1 LSLVAPTR
9 KTRPQRDGWSRAG
22 NDRSTIRSPLPSGR
36 QFVTL
41 KDAGTYIATDDGGA
55 AQSLSVPI
63 AAALVS
69 TKGHMKIRRL
79 PNFVDIRAFL
89 VCFQTGKEWPM
100 RIFTASV
107 IIAALSLG
115 TPAFV
120 QAQGASSQPQA
131 QTPPDQSSTVI
142 RSIQVVDIK
151 DLKPALRSK
160 VDEVVAHTSEE
171 DMQSLR
177 KSIDATPEA
186 ASALKA
192 KGLSSSQVVAIN
204 LADGVLTL
212 FAKTA
217 WSQDY

>member
-1 LSLVAPTR
+1 
-9 KTRPQRDGWSRAG
+9 
-22 NDRSTIRSPLPSGR
+22 
-36 QFVTL
+36 
-41 KDAGTYIATDDGGA
+41 
-55 AQSLSVPI
+55 
-63 AAALVS
+63 
-69 TKGHMKIRRL
+69 
-79 PNFVDIRAFL
+79 
-89 VCFQTGKEWPM
+89 M

-107 IIAALSLG
+107 IVAALSLG

-120 QAQGASSQPQA
+120 QAQGATSRPEA
-131 QTPPDQSSTVI
+131 QTPPDQSSPVI

-204 LADGVLTL
+204 IADGVLTL

-217 WSQDY
+217 

>member
-1 LSLVAPTR
+1 
-9 KTRPQRDGWSRAG
+9 
-22 NDRSTIRSPLPSGR
+22 
-36 QFVTL
+36 
-41 KDAGTYIATDDGGA
+41 
-55 AQSLSVPI
+55 
-63 AAALVS
+63 
-69 TKGHMKIRRL
+69 
-79 PNFVDIRAFL
+79 
-89 VCFQTGKEWPM
+89 M

-115 TPAFV
+115 APAFV
-120 QAQGASSQPQA
+120 QAQGASSQPEA

-192 KGLSSSQVVAIN
+192 KGLSSSQVIAIN
-204 LADGVLTL
+204 IVDGILTL

-217 WSQDY
+217 